1 MIEPYRKHRF
11 ESGADMIESG
21 ADMKYQAENVLQAAL
36 KTYQSVSDDK
46 HYCMSKASMLICDA
60 ARNDGYNIDEL
71 KLSDTI
77 SKASIDAAV
86 FSMLDRDCEQIF
98 WQNMPW

>member
-1 MIEPYRKHRF
+1 
-11 ESGADMIESG
+11 
-21 ADMKYQAENVLQAAL
+21 MKYHAEDVLQAAL

-46 HYCMSKASMLICDA
+46 HYCMSKASMLTCGA

-71 KLSDTI
+71 KPSDII
-77 SKASIDAAV
+77 SKKSIDDAV
-86 FSMLDRDCEQIF
+86 FAMLDRDCEKTF

>member
-1 MIEPYRKHRF
+1 
-11 ESGADMIESG
+11 
-21 ADMKYQAENVLQAAL
+21 MKYRAEDVLQAAL

-46 HYCMSKASMLICDA
+46 RYCMSKASMLTCNA

-71 KLSDTI
+71 KPSDTI
-77 SKASIDAAV
+77 SKESIDDVV
-86 FSMLDRDCEQIF
+86 FSMLDRDCEKTF